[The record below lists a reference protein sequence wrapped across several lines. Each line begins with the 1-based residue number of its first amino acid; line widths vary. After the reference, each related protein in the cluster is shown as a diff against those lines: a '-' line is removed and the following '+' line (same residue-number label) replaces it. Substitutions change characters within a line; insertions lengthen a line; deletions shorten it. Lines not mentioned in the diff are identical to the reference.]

1 MKKFLTY
8 LSISFLPLFFYGC
21 SSIQVS
27 QDYAPGIQ
35 FSGLKTYQWLPA
47 DQQTKPTATEFTK
60 NNPLIAKRIEDA
72 IRYELSQKGLSIVD
86 QKADAYI
93 TYHISSIQKLRSS
106 PVTTTIGFGTGFG
119 SHTYGGF
126 GFQTGADIDQYEQG
140 QLIIDVLSKQG
151 KLLWRG
157 KSTTPLEEHTTP
169 EETTKLI
176 NEVIQKLLAQ
186 YPPDQV
192 KKKDTE

>member
-1 MKKFLTY
+1 MKKYLIILWFGLLTS
-8 LSISFLPLFFYGC
+8 LLYGC

-35 FSGLKTYQWLPA
+35 FSGLKNYQWLPA
-47 DQQTKPTATEFTK
+47 DQETKPTATEFAK
-60 NNPLIAKRIEDA
+60 NNPLIAKRIKDA
-72 IRYELSQKGLSIVD
+72 IRHELSLKGFSIVD
-86 QKADAYI
+86 QNADAFI

-119 SHTYGGF
+119 GHSFGGF
-126 GFQTGADIDQYEQG
+126 GFQTGSDIDQYEQG

-157 KSTTPLEEHTTP
+157 KSTTPLEEHASP

-192 KKKDTE
+192 KKKETE